1 MRKISE
7 NIILR
12 KFKREYFLLDS
23 LSEKLHSFNET
34 GNFIFD
40 MWLKDKNEEE
50 IAEEMIREY
59 EIDKEKAFK
68 DAKEFFSDLKE
79 KEII

>member
-12 KFKREYFLLDS
+12 KFKSEYFLLDS
-23 LSEKLHSFNET
+23 SNEKLHSFNET

-40 MWLKDKNEEE
+40 MWFKGKSKEE
-50 IAEEMIREY
+50 IAEEMTREY
-59 EIDKEKAFK
+59 EIDKNKAIK
-68 DAKEFFSDLKE
+68 DTEDFISDLE
-79 KEII
+79 KRKII